1 MERKWLWLGVAGVFM
16 LSGCATVNKKN
27 DLQNQELR
35 NKIMVLEAQLSEK
48 DSEINSLKESAAK
61 SEMETT
67 SVVEEKSATKQVYDA
82 KQVQTALKNAGYFE
96 GKIDGKIGSKTRSAI
111 KAFQKANSLK
121 ADGKIGKNTW
131 AVLKGY
137 LDKKVK

>member
-111 KAFQKANSLK
+111 KAFQKANGLK
-121 ADGKIGKNTW
+121 VDGKIGKNTW

>member
-67 SVVEEKSATKQVYDA
+67 AVVEEKSATKQVYDA
-82 KQVQTALKNAGYFE
+82 KQVQTALKNAGCFE

-111 KAFQKANSLK
+111 KAFQKANGLK
-121 ADGKIGKNTW
+121 VDGKIGKNTW

>member
-67 SVVEEKSATKQVYDA
+67 AVVEEKSATKQVYDA

-111 KAFQKANSLK
+111 KAFQKANGLK
-121 ADGKIGKNTW
+121 VDGKIGKNTW